1 MNSFE
6 GNSRFGIY
14 ENTFLLMTEAFKSF
28 TEIEKVIIYGSR
40 AMGNHKKG
48 SDIDLAIAGEKV
60 DVHTVK
66 KLSVALNEEL
76 PLPYYFDVLDYHAL
90 ANPELT
96 QHIDREGQLLYS
108 KERS

>member
-1 MNSFE
+1 MNSSE
-6 GNSRFGIY
+6 EKNRFGIY

-48 SDIDLAIAGEKV
+48 SDIDLAIVGEKV
-60 DVHTVK
+60 DAHTVK
-66 KLSVALNEEL
+66 KLSVTLNEEL

-90 ANPELT
+90 SNPELS
-96 QHIDREGQLLYS
+96 QHIGQEGKLLYA
-108 KERS
+108 KEGR